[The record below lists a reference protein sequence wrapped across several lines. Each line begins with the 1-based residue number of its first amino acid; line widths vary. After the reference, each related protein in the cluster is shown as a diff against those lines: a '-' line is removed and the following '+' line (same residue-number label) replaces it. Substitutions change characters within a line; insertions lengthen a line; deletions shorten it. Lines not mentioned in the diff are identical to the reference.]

1 MLMFR
6 NDYSYGAHPKV
17 LEAVCK
23 TNLEGNIGYG
33 GDSYSDR
40 AKDLIR
46 TLCGCPDA
54 AVEFLVGGTQTNVTA
69 CAFLLKPWEAA
80 ISPVTGHL
88 NGHEVGAF
96 EATGHKILPVEV
108 PADGKLRPE
117 LLPPLL
123 ERHQDVHLT
132 KPALVYIS
140 NATEN
145 GTVYTKA
152 ELSALY
158 RFCHENGLLL
168 FVDGARLGAALT
180 SPAND
185 LTLPEFARLADAFYI
200 GGTKNGALF
209 GEALVIPDPVLA
221 KDFFRMKKRMGAVME
236 KGWLQGAQFLALLED
251 GLYFDMA
258 RHANE
263 MARRLQDG
271 LKDLG
276 LPLMVESPTNQV
288 FPIVENELRPRL
300 EQVCAFE
307 DWEPYDSGHT
317 VIRFVTCFQT
327 AQEDVDGL
335 LAELKKLLKNP

>member
-6 NDYSYGAHPKV
+6 NDYSFGAHPRV
-17 LEAVCK
+17 LEAMCK
-23 TNLEGNIGYG
+23 TNLEGNVGYG
-33 GDSYSDR
+33 EDCYSSR
-40 AKDLIR
+40 AKELIR
-46 TLCGCPDA
+46 SLCQCPGA

-108 PADGKLRPE
+108 GSDGKLFPE
-117 LLPPLL
+117 MLPPVL
-123 ERHQDVHLT
+123 EHHKDPHLT

-152 ELSALY
+152 ELTALY
-158 RFCHENGLLL
+158 EFCHANGLLL

-185 LTLPEFARLADAFYI
+185 LTLAEFAHLTDAFYI

-209 GEALVIPDPVLA
+209 GEALVIPRPELA
-221 KDFFRMKKRMGAVME
+221 EDFFRMKKRMGAVME

-263 MARRLQDG
+263 LAQRLQDG
-271 LKDLG
+271 IQALG
-276 LPLMVESPTNQV
+276 LPLMAQSSTNQV
-288 FPIVENELRPRL
+288 FPIVENGLRPRL
-300 EQVCAFE
+300 EKVCAFE
-307 DWEPYDSGHT
+307 DWCPYDAEHT
-317 VIRFVTCFQT
+317 VIRFVTCFHT
-327 AQEDVDGL
+327 TQEDVDGL
-335 LAELKKLLKNP
+335 LAELKKLL

>member
-17 LEAVCK
+17 LEALCA

-33 GDSYSDR
+33 GDGYTHR

-46 TLCGCPDA
+46 RLCGCPDA

-69 CAFLLKPWEAA
+69 CAFLLRPWEAV

-96 EATGHKILPVEV
+96 EATGHKILTVEAG
-108 PADGKLRPE
+108 ADGKLRPE

-123 ERHQDVHLT
+123 ERHRDVHLT

-158 RFCHENGLLL
+158 EFCRANGLLL

-180 SPAND
+180 SGAND
-185 LTLPEFARLADAFYI
+185 LTLEEFAHLADAFYI

-209 GEALVIPDPVLA
+209 GEALVITRPELA
-221 KDFFRMKKRMGAVME
+221 GDFFRMKKRMGAVME

-263 MARRLQDG
+263 MAQRLQNG
-271 LKDLG
+271 LKALG

-288 FPIVENELRPRL
+288 FPIVENGLRPKL
-300 EQVCAFE
+300 AQVCAFE
-307 DWEPYDSGHT
+307 DWEPYDGEHT
-317 VIRFVTCFQT
+317 VIRFVTCFHT
-327 AQEDVDGL
+327 TREDVDGL
-335 LAELKKLLKNP
+335 LAELKELTV

>member
-17 LEAVCK
+17 LDALCK

-33 GDSYSDR
+33 DDAYTER
-40 AKDLIR
+40 AKSLIR
-46 TLCGCPDA
+46 ELCACPEA
-54 AVEFLVGGTQTNVTA
+54 MVEFLIGGTQTNVTA
-69 CAFLLKPWEAA
+69 CAFLLKPWEAV

-108 PADGKLRPE
+108 GSDGKLFPE
-117 LLPPLL
+117 MLPPLL
-123 ERHQDVHLT
+123 EHHKDPHLT

-152 ELSALY
+152 ELTALY
-158 RFCHENGLLL
+158 NFCRANDLLL

-180 SPAND
+180 STEND
-185 LTLPEFARLADAFYI
+185 LTLSEFAHLTDAFYL

-209 GEALVIPDPVLA
+209 GEALVITRPELTR
-221 KDFFRMKKRMGAVME
+221 DFFRMKKRMGAVME

-258 RHANE
+258 RHANQL
-263 MARRLQDG
+263 AARLQEG
-271 LKDLG
+271 IKALG
-276 LPLMVESPTNQV
+276 LPLMAESSTNQI
-288 FPIVENELRPRL
+288 FPIVENGLRPKL

-307 DWEPYDSGHT
+307 DWCPHDGTHT
-317 VIRFVTCFQT
+317 VIRFVTCFHT
-327 AQEDVDGL
+327 TQEDVDNL
-335 LAELKKLLKNP
+335 LSELKKLL

>member
-6 NDYSYGAHPKV
+6 NDYSFGAHPNV
-17 LEAVCK
+17 LEALCK

-33 GDSYSDR
+33 EDSYSDR
-40 AKDLIR
+40 AKALIR
-46 TLCGCPDA
+46 TLCQCPEA

-69 CAFLLKPWEAA
+69 CAFLLKPWEAV

-108 PADGKLRPE
+108 GGDGKLRPE

-123 ERHQDVHLT
+123 ERHQDPHLT

-152 ELSALY
+152 ELTALY
-158 RFCHENGLLL
+158 DFCRANDLLL

-180 SPAND
+180 SPEND
-185 LTLPEFARLADAFYI
+185 LTLAEFAHLTDAFYI
-200 GGTKNGALF
+200 GGTKNGALY
-209 GEALVIPDPVLA
+209 GEALVIPRPELA
-221 KDFFRMKKRMGAVME
+221 ADLFRMKKRMGAVME

-263 MARRLQDG
+263 LAARLQAG
-271 LKDLG
+271 LEDLG
-276 LPLMVESPTNQV
+276 LPLMTRSSTNQV
-288 FPIVENELRPRL
+288 FPIVENGLRPKL
-300 EQVCAFE
+300 EAVCAFE
-307 DWEPYDSGHT
+307 DWCPYDEGHT
-317 VIRFVTCFQT
+317 VIRFVTCFHT
-327 AQEDVDGL
+327 TREEVDAL
-335 LAELKKLLKNP
+335 LDALKSLL

>member
-6 NDYSYGAHPKV
+6 NDYSFGAHPKV
-17 LEAVCK
+17 LEALCR

-33 GDSYSDR
+33 EDSYSDR
-40 AKDLIR
+40 AKALIR
-46 TLCGCPDA
+46 TLCQCPEA

-69 CAFLLKPWEAA
+69 CAFLLKPWEAV

-108 PADGKLRPE
+108 GDDGKLRPE

-123 ERHQDVHLT
+123 ERHQDPHLT

-152 ELSALY
+152 ELTALY
-158 RFCHENGLLL
+158 DFCRANHLLL

-180 SPAND
+180 SPEND
-185 LTLPEFARLADAFYI
+185 LTLAEFAHLADAFYI
-200 GGTKNGALF
+200 GGTKNGALY
-209 GEALVIPDPVLA
+209 GEALVIPRPELA
-221 KDFFRMKKRMGAVME
+221 ADLFRMKKRMGAVME

-263 MARRLQDG
+263 LAARLQAG
-271 LKDLG
+271 LEDLG
-276 LPLMVESPTNQV
+276 LPLMTRSSTNQV
-288 FPIVENELRPRL
+288 FPIVANGLRPKL
-300 EQVCAFE
+300 EAVCAFE
-307 DWEPYDSGHT
+307 DWCPYDEGHT
-317 VIRFVTCFQT
+317 VIRFVTCFHT
-327 AQEDVDGL
+327 TREEVDAL
-335 LAELKKLLKNP
+335 LAELKKLL